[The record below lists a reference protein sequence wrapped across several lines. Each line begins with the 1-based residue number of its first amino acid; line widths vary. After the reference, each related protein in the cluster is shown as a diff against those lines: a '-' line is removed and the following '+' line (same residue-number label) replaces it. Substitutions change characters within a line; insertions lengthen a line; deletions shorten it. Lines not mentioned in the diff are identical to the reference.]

1 MALEHWFEYL
11 ICALAALAAGFVN
24 SIAGG
29 GTLLTF
35 PALVFSLGTEVMA
48 NTTSTVGLFPGSLA
62 GAWGSRSHLT
72 GIKTWLLILIP
83 PSIAGS
89 ITGALMVTRFPQLF
103 SLLVPWLLLLASTL
117 FLIQPLI
124 SKPKPTQKDG
134 DDNPSGT
141 LHTTLGLVLF
151 QFLVA
156 IYGGYFG
163 AGIGILMIA
172 SLSFMGIPDIFRVNG
187 LKNVLAFVIN
197 SVAALVF
204 CMDAPMN
211 WKFAGGMAFFS
222 VIGGYLGGTFSQKI
236 PRKMLRFL
244 IIAIGYMLAFYYFFK
259 TA

>member
-1 MALEHWFEYL
+1 LEHWVEYL
-11 ICALAALAAGFVN
+11 ICLLAALAAGFVN

-35 PALVFSLGTEVMA
+35 PALVYSLGTEVMA

-62 GAWGSRSHLT
+62 GAWGSRSHLK
-72 GIKTWLLILIP
+72 GIKTWLMILIP
-83 PSIAGS
+83 PSIVGG
-89 ITGALMVTRFPQLF
+89 ILGALMVTRFPQHF
-103 SLLVPWLLLLASTL
+103 RVLVPWLLVLASTL

-124 SKPKPTQKDG
+124 SKPKTAELEG
-134 DDNPSGT
+134 EGNPSKSLYT
-141 LHTTLGLVLF
+141 VLGLVLF

-204 CMDAPMN
+204 CLGAPMD

-222 VIGGYLGGTFSQKI
+222 IIGGYLGGTFSQKI
-236 PRKMLRFL
+236 PRKMLRVV
-244 IIAIGYMLAFYYFFK
+244 IISIGYLLASYYFFK
-259 TA
+259 VG

>member
-1 MALEHWFEYL
+1 MEHWVEYL

-35 PALVFSLGTEVMA
+35 PALVYSLGTEVMA

-62 GAWGSRSHLT
+62 GAWGSRAHLK
-72 GIKTWLLILIP
+72 GIKSWLLILIP

-89 ITGALMVTRFPQLF
+89 ILGAMMVTRFPQHF
-103 SLLVPWLLLLASTL
+103 RLLVPWLLVLASTL

-124 SKPKPTQKDG
+124 SKQKSMDSMVE
-134 DDNPSGT
+134 DNPTKSFFT
-141 LHTTLGLVLF
+141 VLGLVLF

-172 SLSFMGIPDIFRVNG
+172 ALSFMGIPDIFRVNG
-187 LKNVLAFVIN
+187 LKNVLAFTIN
-197 SVAALVF
+197 SVAAFVF

-222 VIGGYLGGTFSQKI
+222 IIGGYLGGTFSQRI
-236 PRKMLRFL
+236 PRKLLRFV
-244 IIAIGYMLAFYYFFK
+244 IIAIGYILASYYFFK
-259 TA
+259 VG

>member
-1 MALEHWFEYL
+1 MEHWVEYL

-35 PALVFSLGTEVMA
+35 PALVYSLGTEVLA
-48 NTTSTVGLFPGSLA
+48 NTTSTVGLLPGSLA
-62 GAWGSRSHLT
+62 GAWGSRAHLK
-72 GIKTWLLILIP
+72 GIKSWLLILIP

-89 ITGALMVTRFPQLF
+89 IVGALMVTRFPQLF

-117 FLIQPLI
+117 FLIQPFI
-124 SKPKPTQKDG
+124 SKLKTSELDG
-134 DDNPSGT
+134 ENNPSKSLFT
-141 LHTTLGLVLF
+141 IIGLVLF

-197 SVAALVF
+197 SVAAFVF
-204 CMDAPMN
+204 CLGAPMN

-222 VIGGYLGGTFSQKI
+222 IIGGYLGGTFSQKI

>member
-1 MALEHWFEYL
+1 LEFWLEYL

-35 PALVFSLGTEVMA
+35 PALVYSLGSEVLA

-62 GAWGSRSHLT
+62 GAWGSRSHLK
-72 GIKTWLLILIP
+72 GIKLWLIILIP

-89 ITGALMVTRFPQLF
+89 ILGALLVTRYSQHFRLF
-103 SLLVPWLLLLASTL
+103 VPWLLVLASTL
-117 FLIQPLI
+117 FLIQPFI
-124 SKPKPTQKDG
+124 SKPKPKQGGSDAPNTSFQVI
-134 DDNPSGT
+134 SA
-141 LHTTLGLVLF
+141 LVLF

-187 LKNVLAFVIN
+187 LKNVLAFTIN
-197 SVAALVF
+197 SVAAVVF
-204 CMDAPMN
+204 CIDAPMN
-211 WKFAGGMAFFS
+211 WKYASGMAVFS
-222 VIGGYLGGTFSQKI
+222 IIGGFLGGTLSQHI
-236 PRKMLRFL
+236 PRKLLRIL
-244 IIAIGYMLAFYYFFK
+244 IIFIGYLLAAYYFFK
-259 TA
+259 VD

>member
-1 MALEHWFEYL
+1 MEHWVEDL

-35 PALVFSLGTEVMA
+35 PALVYSLGTEVMA

-62 GAWGSRSHLT
+62 GAWGSRAHLK

-83 PSIAGS
+83 PSIAGG
-89 ITGALMVTRFPQLF
+89 IIGALMVTRFPEHF
-103 SLLVPWLLLLASTL
+103 RVLVPWLLLLASTL
-117 FLIQPLI
+117 FLIQPMI
-124 SKPKPTQKDG
+124 SKPKTSELEG
-134 DDNPSGT
+134 EGNPSKSLFT
-141 LHTTLGLVLF
+141 ILGLVLF

-187 LKNVLAFVIN
+187 LKNVLAFAIN
-197 SVAALVF
+197 CVAAIVF
-204 CMDAPMN
+204 CIDAPMD

-222 VIGGYLGGTFSQKI
+222 IIGGYLGGTFSQKI
-236 PRKMLRFL
+236 PRKMLRV
-244 IIAIGYMLAFYYFFK
+244 IIISVGYLLASYYFFK
-259 TA
+259 VG

>member
-1 MALEHWFEYL
+1 MEHWVEYL

-35 PALVFSLGTEVMA
+35 PALVYSLGTEVMA

-62 GAWGSRSHLT
+62 GAWGSRSHLK

-83 PSIAGS
+83 PSIVGG
-89 ITGALMVTRFPQLF
+89 IIGALMVTRFPQHF
-103 SLLVPWLLLLASTL
+103 RVLVPWLLVLASTL
-117 FLIQPLI
+117 FLVQPLI
-124 SKPKPTQKDG
+124 SKPKTSEFEG
-134 DDNPSGT
+134 ELNPSQSLYT
-141 LHTTLGLVLF
+141 VLGLVLF

-187 LKNVLAFVIN
+187 LKNVLAFTIN
-197 SVAALVF
+197 CVAAIVF
-204 CMDAPMN
+204 CIDAPMDWN
-211 WKFAGGMAFFS
+211 FAAGMAFFS
-222 VIGGYLGGTFSQKI
+222 IIGGYLGGTFSQKI
-236 PRKMLRFL
+236 PRKMLRV
-244 IIAIGYMLAFYYFFK
+244 IIISVGYLLASYYFFK
-259 TA
+259 VG

>member
-1 MALEHWFEYL
+1 MEHWVEYL

-35 PALVFSLGTEVMA
+35 PALVYSLGTEVMA

-62 GAWGSRSHLT
+62 GAWGSRSHLK

-83 PSIAGS
+83 PSIVGG
-89 ITGALMVTRFPQLF
+89 IIGALMVTRFPQHF
-103 SLLVPWLLLLASTL
+103 RVLVPWLLVLASTL

-124 SKPKPTQKDG
+124 SKPKTSEFEG
-134 DDNPSGT
+134 ELNPSQSLYT
-141 LHTTLGLVLF
+141 VLGLVLF

-187 LKNVLAFVIN
+187 LKNVLAFTIN
-197 SVAALVF
+197 CVAAIVF
-204 CMDAPMN
+204 CIDAPMDWN
-211 WKFAGGMAFFS
+211 FAAGMAFFS
-222 VIGGYLGGTFSQKI
+222 IIGGYLGGTFSQKI
-236 PRKMLRFL
+236 PRKMLRV
-244 IIAIGYMLAFYYFFK
+244 IIISVGYLLASYYFFK
-259 TA
+259 VG